1 VNVRCG
7 VAVPYIFH
15 FKEYLKKII
24 MKTEETQWSKEELKT
39 YILLL
44 CAKADNLESE
54 AEIELIKTK
63 TTAEIF
69 EKMFLEFKSDEEDES
84 LEKIQDVLE
93 RHQYSE
99 LELCELKNEIQQ
111 IFVADRKIQLA
122 ESNLGRILENI
133 IY

>member
-1 VNVRCG
+1 
-7 VAVPYIFH
+7 
-15 FKEYLKKII
+15 
-24 MKTEETQWSKEELKT
+24 MKTDKTQWSKEELKI

-44 CAKADNLESE
+44 CAKADKIESKE
-54 AEIELIKTK
+54 EIQLIKAK
-63 TTAEIF
+63 TSDEIF
-69 EKMFLEFKSDEEDES
+69 DKINREFQNDDEDES

-93 RHQYSE
+93 IHQYSE

-111 IFVADRKIQLA
+111 IFASDRKIPMS

>member
-1 VNVRCG
+1 
-7 VAVPYIFH
+7 
-15 FKEYLKKII
+15 
-24 MKTEETQWSKEELKT
+24 MKTYETQWSKAELKT

-44 CAKADNLESE
+44 CAKADKLETE
-54 AEIELIKTK
+54 EEIALIKQK
-63 TTAEIF
+63 TSEEMF
-69 EKMFLEFKSDEEDES
+69 KKMYREFQNDDEDDS
-84 LEKIQDVLE
+84 LEKIQDALE

-111 IFVADRKIQLA
+111 IFAADRKVPMA

>member
-1 VNVRCG
+1 
-7 VAVPYIFH
+7 
-15 FKEYLKKII
+15 
-24 MKTEETQWSKEELKT
+24 MKTAETHWSKEELKI

-44 CAKADNLESE
+44 CAKADKIESE
-54 AEIELIKTK
+54 EERQLIKVK
-63 TTAEIF
+63 TSDEIF
-69 EKMFLEFKSDEEDES
+69 DKINREFQNDDEDES

-93 RHQYSE
+93 IHHYSE

-111 IFVADRKIQLA
+111 IFAADRKIPMA

>member
-1 VNVRCG
+1 
-7 VAVPYIFH
+7 
-15 FKEYLKKII
+15 
-24 MKTEETQWSKEELKT
+24 MKPKHTQWSKEELKT

-44 CAKADNLESE
+44 CAKADQIESE
-54 AEIELIKTK
+54 EEITHIKTK
-63 TTAEIF
+63 TSKEIF
-69 EKMFLEFKSDEEDES
+69 DKMYREFRNDDEEAS
-84 LEKIQDVLE
+84 LEKIQDALE

-111 IFVADRKIQLA
+111 LFAADRKVPMS

>member
-1 VNVRCG
+1 
-7 VAVPYIFH
+7 
-15 FKEYLKKII
+15 
-24 MKTEETQWSKEELKT
+24 MKTGETQWSKEELKT

-44 CAKADNLESE
+44 CAKADKVE
-54 AEIELIKTK
+54 AKEEVELIKTK
-63 TTAEIF
+63 TSTETFNKIYR
-69 EKMFLEFKSDEEDES
+69 EFCKDDENES

-111 IFVADRKIQLA
+111 LFAADSKIPMS
-122 ESNLGRILENI
+122 ESNLVRILENI